1 MSTMSFWLSKNH
13 NFVAQKKVNFCTWK
27 AVNSIDSV
35 QGKLL
40 SILLSCSL
48 CSLNELM

>member
-1 MSTMSFWLSKNH
+1 MRTMSFWLSKNH
-13 NFVAQKKVNFCTWK
+13 NFVAQKKVSFCTWK

-40 SILLSCSL
+40 SILLS
-48 CSLNELM
+48 LNELM